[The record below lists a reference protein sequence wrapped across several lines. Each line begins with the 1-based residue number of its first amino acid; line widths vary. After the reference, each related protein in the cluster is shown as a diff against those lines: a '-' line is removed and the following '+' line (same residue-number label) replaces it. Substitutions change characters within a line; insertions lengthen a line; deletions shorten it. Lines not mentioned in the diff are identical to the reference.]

1 MPLSGV
7 LVNIFW
13 VLRVRI
19 PGKRSY
25 MDNMLLWGGLA
36 VALGT
41 LTIGAVYFIIYKVRG
56 AKLDKVLDKEYG
68 KKKSRPGND
77 SAI

>member
-1 MPLSGV
+1 
-7 LVNIFW
+7 
-13 VLRVRI
+13 
-19 PGKRSY
+19 

>member
-1 MPLSGV
+1 
-7 LVNIFW
+7 
-13 VLRVRI
+13 
-19 PGKRSY
+19 

-41 LTIGAVYFIIYKVRG
+41 LTIGAVYFIIYKVSG

-68 KKKSRPGND
+68 ERKSRPGND